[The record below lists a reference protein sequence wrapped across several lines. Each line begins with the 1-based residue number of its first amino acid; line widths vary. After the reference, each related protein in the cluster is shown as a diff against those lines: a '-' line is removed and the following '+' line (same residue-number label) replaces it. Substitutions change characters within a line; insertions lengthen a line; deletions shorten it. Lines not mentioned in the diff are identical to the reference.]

1 MRTMTIDNTPV
12 KAEAPDPEIEAILD
26 VMDEQDVPPIPA
38 LTPRAARDQFEAMN
52 EFTESESV
60 HHTQDIEIEGPDEP
74 ITIRLYK
81 PTPADDLPVFV
92 FLHGGGFVLGGLD
105 SHDNVCAALANRTEA
120 LVLSVDYRLAPEHPF
135 PAAVKD
141 SYAALE
147 WAERYAS
154 DLGGDPERLAVGGDS
169 AGGNLTASLT
179 LLANDRDGPE
189 IDRQLLIYPAVGT
202 TPVGSRPASYE
213 ENAEGYF
220 LEADEMEW
228 FQRSYVQDSIHARNE
243 YAAPLLARDLSGL
256 PPASVI
262 TAGFDPLRD
271 EGIEYARR
279 LAEDG
284 VEVTHRNYE
293 TMIHGFLSMT
303 GVVSKA
309 DDCLDELA
317 DDLADTFEQ

>member
-1 MRTMTIDNTPV
+1 MTIDDTPV
-12 KAEAPDPEIEAILD
+12 KAEALDPEIKTVLD
-26 VMDEQDVPPIPA
+26 VMDEQDVPPLPA
-38 LTPRAARDQFEAMN
+38 LTPQAAREQFEAMN

-60 HHTQDIEIEGPDEP
+60 HYTQDIEIEGPDEP

-81 PTPADDLPVFV
+81 PTPADDLPVLL
-92 FLHGGGFVLGGLD
+92 FLHGGGFVLGDLD
-105 SHDNVCAALANRTEA
+105 SHDNVCTALANRAEA

-147 WAERYAS
+147 WAERYAD

-202 TPVGSRPASYE
+202 TSVISQPASYE

-228 FQRSYVQDSIHARNE
+228 FQRNYVQDPIHARNE

-256 PPASVI
+256 PPASVV

-271 EGIEYARR
+271 DGIEYARR
-279 LAEDG
+279 LAADG
-284 VEVTHRNYE
+284 VDVTHRNYE

-303 GVVSKA
+303 GVASNA
-309 DDCLDELA
+309 EACLEELA
-317 DDLADTFEQ
+317 SDLTDTFDN